1 MKTPLFIALALSS
14 QVASSYA
21 MEIQGSIG
29 VEQRSFVS
37 SAQYPNQGDHQTSL
51 TFEPEFYWSWNDEQ
65 DAFIFTPFARLDSL
79 DSERSHWDIQQAK
92 WVHLQ
97 DSWEFE
103 LGIGIVYW
111 GVTESQHLVDVINQ
125 TDQVETVNGDR
136 KLGQPMAHFSL
147 IQDWGVIDAFI
158 LPGFRERTFAGKKG
172 RLRTPWVVDTDEASY
187 QSSAKQKHVDWALRW
202 SHSLDEWDIGIA
214 TFKGTDRTPILLPTA
229 NATLQPY
236 YQQMWQVSTDV
247 QATFNE
253 WLWKLEALHKEEQD
267 QSYRAL
273 VAGFEYT
280 LVGLAQTRYDLGLLL
295 EYNWDQRRLNAP
307 TPYQNDLFIGSRLAF
322 NDEDGSTLLIGL
334 ARDLEQMSYSGRLQ
348 GSTRFGQHWRLNID
362 AWLFHSNVATD
373 PLYALRKD
381 DHISIE
387 LAYYF

>member
-1 MKTPLFIALALSS
+1 MD
-14 QVASSYA
+14 
-21 MEIQGSIG
+21 IQGSIG
-29 VEQRSFVS
+29 IEQRSFIS
-37 SAQYPNQGDHQTSL
+37 NAQFPEQGNHQTSL
-51 TFEPEFYWSWNDEQ
+51 TIEPELYWSWNDQQ
-65 DAFIFTPFARLDSL
+65 DAFIFTPYARLDSL
-79 DSERSHWDIQQAK
+79 DNERSHWDIQQAK

-111 GVTESQHLVDVINQ
+111 GVTESQYLVDIINQ

-136 KLGQPMAHFSL
+136 KLGQPMAHLSL
-147 IQDWGVIDAFI
+147 IRDWGVIDAFI

-172 RLRTPWVVDTDEASY
+172 RLRTPWVVDTDAARY

-202 SHSLDEWDIGIA
+202 SHSFDQWDIGVA
-214 TFKGTDRTPILLPTA
+214 GFKGTDRTPILQPSA

-236 YQQMWQVSTDV
+236 YQQMWQLSTDV

-253 WLWKLEALHKEEQD
+253 WLWKLEALHKEEQE

-295 EYNWDQRRLNAP
+295 EYNWDQRGLDAP

-322 NDEDGSTLLIGL
+322 NDEDGSSLLIGL

-362 AWLFHSNVATD
+362 AWLFHSNVDTD

-381 DHISIE
+381 DHISVQ